1 MAVAKK
7 KKARKKVKRRAA
19 RVAPSKVKSGDV
31 IFTDKA
37 IVISLSPA
45 DQRRAKACL
54 AKNGKITFAVK
65 EHSTTRLPAVLD
77 NGKLI
82 D

>member
-1 MAVAKK
+1 MITLSAADR
-7 KKARKKVKRRAA
+7 RK
-19 RVAPSKVKSGDV
+19 
-31 IFTDKA
+31 
-37 IVISLSPA
+37 
-45 DQRRAKACL
+45 AKACL

-65 EHSTTRLPAVLD
+65 KHSTTRLPALLD